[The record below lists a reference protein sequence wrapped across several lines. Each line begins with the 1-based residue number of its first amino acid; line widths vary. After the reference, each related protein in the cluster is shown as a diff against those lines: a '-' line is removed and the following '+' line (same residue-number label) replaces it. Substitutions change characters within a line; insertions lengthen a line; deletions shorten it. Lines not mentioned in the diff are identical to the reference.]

1 MSQARP
7 AQQDEH
13 ALLSLE
19 ARACWALARASDATE
34 RARLCFPEA
43 RPWEAA
49 AGWEKE
55 KEAVLME
62 GREQGQASG
71 CPDDAVVLQ
80 NTLMEL
86 LKDPSAVATRSR
98 LGIALRL
105 AAMRLEDASLH
116 TLAEF
121 AHHMHHP
128 PPETGAKHSGRDGGA
143 EQSMQSSSG
152 PFSQD
157 EAVRQFYGKEQ
168 DPRTMRLER
177 EACNRTGM
185 DLDEECRGLS
195 GLQNNEDTFAKGTC
209 AGAAV
214 NEPVSAWL
222 AALPLLGRMEP
233 TLPHIS
239 SSDSSIASLASHR
252 QNQHHADMLKASLTN
267 LDARAAL
274 SACRFA
280 LDAKLAASPHAPW
293 TLAAAHAHLL
303 HPPLPFPLQANQDGW
318 ATDDKEVWE
327 GCTLHEEDS
336 SNKNVLALIREAAA
350 SCHRRRDASLLQRTT
365 RGFLLPTATQEMLK
379 ALQLRDASNGF
390 EVAAFVARNA
400 SSLPLS
406 SPTREEGNE
415 GGNID
420 RTAKWMVEGRAW
432 DACGRPFL
440 SRLARLHALDA
451 QERCSSSDSSALL
464 SDGTARGNQGNG
476 NISVHSFT
484 EEAQKI
490 CVDRRSAWQKL
501 RMDEASAYV
510 RGLFDRV
517 EGRGGVGDQVV
528 SRVGMGWRNNWAK
541 IALQDRL
548 QGRGGTDWASRFGV
562 MAHHARVADPNG
574 RAEDAVRWMRTC
586 EPHWKRH
593 PGEFDARLD
602 AWMAAALA
610 GNPDLLKQDSLEAEK
625 RAQMASEKLTASGDW
640 LGARDALYVLAA
652 LRHAR
657 GDLRGRDEAA
667 SRFLTVDA
675 QCQTQ

>member
-7 AQQDEH
+7 AQQGEH

-19 ARACWALARASDATE
+19 ARACWALARASGATE
-34 RARLCFPEA
+34 RARLCFPKA

-49 AGWEKE
+49 AGREKE

-62 GREQGQASG
+62 GREQKQARG

-121 AHHMHHP
+121 AHHMHQL
-128 PPETGAKHSGRDGGA
+128 PPETRTENSGRDGQG
-143 EQSMQSSSG
+143 EQATQSSPG
-152 PFSQD
+152 PFARD
-157 EAVRQFYGKEQ
+157 KAGRQVHGKEQ
-168 DPRTMRLER
+168 ESHAQHLER
-177 EACNRTGM
+177 ETCHRTGM
-185 DLDEECRGLS
+185 DLDEECWGVS
-195 GLQNNEDTFAKGTC
+195 GIQNEEDTLVKGIC
-209 AGAAV
+209 AGSTA

-239 SSDSSIASLASHR
+239 SSDSSLASLASHR
-252 QNQHHADMLKASLTN
+252 QNQHHADMLKASLSD

-293 TLAAAHAHLL
+293 TLAAVHAHLL
-303 HPPLPFPLQANQDGW
+303 HPPLPFPVQVNQDGW
-318 ATDDKEVWE
+318 ASDDREVWQ
-327 GCTLHEEDS
+327 GCTLHEEDG
-336 SNKNVLALIREAAA
+336 SNNNVLALIREAAS
-350 SCHRRRDASLLQRTT
+350 SCHRRRDASLLQRST

-406 SPTREEGNE
+406 SCTQEEGNE
-415 GGNID
+415 EGNVD
-420 RTAKWMVEGRAW
+420 RKAKWMVEGKAW

-440 SRLARLHALDA
+440 SRLAWLHALDA
-451 QERCSSSDSSALL
+451 QERCSSSDPSVLP
-464 SDGTARGNQGNG
+464 SDRTARGNQETG
-476 NISVHSFT
+476 NIALQSFT

-490 CVDRRSAWQKL
+490 CVDRRSAWHEW
-501 RMDEASAYV
+501 RMEEASAYV
-510 RGLFDRV
+510 KGFFDKV
-517 EGRGGVGDQVV
+517 EGRCGVGDQVV

-541 IALQDRL
+541 VALQDRL
-548 QGRGGTDWASRFGV
+548 QGRGGTDWARRFGV

-574 RAEDAVRWMRTC
+574 RTEDAIRWMRTC

-593 PGEFDARLD
+593 PREFDARLD

-610 GNPDLLKQDSLEAEK
+610 GDPDLLKQDSLEAEK

-657 GDLRGRDEAA
+657 GDIQGRDEAA
-667 SRFLTVDA
+667 SSFLAVDA